1 MTPEE
6 EVRQLRRDLRE
17 QKANGTKKGA
27 ILDALAA
34 ILGEDS
40 PVSRLNWDELPD
52 IARTRMD
59 ELGRFQAMTTVERD
73 DADLGGM
80 PEDCWLQL
88 RVCGTED
95 GSIDR
100 VEIWAAEGHDTSCF
114 AETLR
119 QMADDFESGAARRV
133 R

>member
-6 EVRQLRRDLRE
+6 EIRQLRRDLKE
-17 QKANGTKKGA
+17 QKRNGNKKGA

-40 PVSRLNWDELPD
+40 PVNRLNWDELPD

-59 ELGRFQAMTTVERD
+59 ELQRFQAMTEVERD
-73 DADLGGM
+73 EVDLGRM

-88 RVCGTED
+88 RVCGAEEGT
-95 GSIDR
+95 IDR
-100 VEIWAAEGHDTSCF
+100 LEVWAAEARETASF
-114 AETLR
+114 AVILR
-119 QMADDFESGAARRV
+119 QMADDFESGMVHRV